1 MKKLLALFLTVAL
14 LATLAVSV
22 ALTAS
27 AKVETHTVTFTVTG
41 WGGSTATSYVT
52 TATSGNGVAD
62 DEDNTK
68 IAAVMNQ
75 FNPKTGQ
82 IKGNQTTTTGN
93 WQLWNTAEIPG
104 AITGITLNFPDADA
118 TNYFKN
124 NLYCAVGNESK
135 SDVTSVDGLTA
146 GTTSKSNIAFAFD
159 SADSNCFFKL
169 LSNEKFTNGNIKGD
183 VTVTVTY
190 EVNVPGDESSE
201 DESSEPDDS
210 SETESSEESSEEPSS
225 EEPSSEPDESSES
238 ESEKGY
244 YLAAKVPTVGDKIVI
259 AFKNGE
265 DFYAFPNANHGN
277 DTAIA
282 ATKITVADGLASV
295 DDSVVFELIEK
306 NGEMAIKS
314 IAATKDSYIGFN
326 SDKIA
331 CNGWGETKYAAITA
345 AEANG
350 TFIVGSS
357 NNSPRGLTYSGT
369 DFTVSNNGGMPV
381 YIFVYGDKPEDEGVV
396 VSLGSKVKSSTF
408 SLRLGA
414 KYNGKLLSADERAT
428 VTDLGIVFYPSKFLK
443 AGDVLDLTTE
453 GAAILSAAGIDEDYY
468 VDGKAFVDYDT
479 FVFYATIVNIPE
491 NGRDT
496 DISFRSYII
505 YSEGTVYGEVL
516 ARNYN
521 DTLTAAREIAVENS
535 ENEISCPSNWFN

>member
-14 LATLAVSV
+14 LATLALSV
-22 ALTAS
+22 ALTVS

-118 TNYFKN
+118 NNYFKN
-124 NLYCAVGNESK
+124 NLYCAVGNESQGG
-135 SDVTSVDGLTA
+135 VTSVDGLTA

-159 SADSNCFFKL
+159 SADSNCYFKL
-169 LSNEKFTNGNIKGD
+169 LSNEKFTNGNVKGD
-183 VTVTVTY
+183 ITVTVTY

-201 DESSEPDDS
+201 A
-210 SETESSEESSEEPSS
+210 ESSEEPSSEEPSS
-225 EEPSSEPDESSES
+225 EEPSSEPDESSEEPDGAS
-238 ESEKGY
+238 DTYVLVESDDLKS
-244 YLAAKVPTVGDKIVI
+244 GDKIILV
-259 AFKNGE
+259 AKDKNGKN
-265 DFYAFPNANHGN
+265 FASGAFEQ
-277 DTAIA
+277 
-282 ATKITVADGLASV
+282 KY
-295 DDSVVFELIEK
+295 
-306 NGEMAIKS
+306 IKS
-314 IAATKDSYIGFN
+314 AEVTVSEDN
-326 SDKIA
+326 KIV
-331 CNGWGETKYAAITA
+331 
-345 AEANG
+345 
-350 TFIVGSS
+350 VGSTS
-357 NNSPRGLTYSGT
+357 EVAPITLQKTEDGWTLNFGEKAICT
-369 DFTVSNNGGMPV
+369 DAAKALNIENKGSCYWTISIDEDTHIATVTSAKEGCGRFLYNADATR
-381 YIFVYGDKPEDEGVV
+381 FVNYTSKTSATMILPQIYKLVENKEDEGVV

-443 AGDVLDLTTE
+443 AGDVLNLTTE

-468 VDGKAFVDYDT
+468 VDGKAFVDYET

-491 NGRDT
+491 KGRNT
-496 DISFRSYII
+496 NISFCPYII

-521 DTLTAAREIAVENS
+521 DTLTAAREIAIENS